1 MVAVCL
7 NSYPGLIQNNHTK
20 GKPLCESML
29 FLSNSPL
36 SRYRHL
42 ENDVMLFG
50 MKTRS
55 RVVLDTL
62 NTRAIMRNKDHCC
75 VPKCNNN
82 RSKVQSNITFH
93 QFPKDKDLR
102 RQWII
107 KIKRDVGRSFKVN
120 GLLYIIVQFSVVSA
134 LFI

>member
-1 MVAVCL
+1 MYIYYSAVIHSVNPDL
-7 NSYPGLIQNNHTK
+7 LPHVSQH
-20 GKPLCESML
+20 
-29 FLSNSPL
+29 SPL

>member
-1 MVAVCL
+1 MYV
-7 NSYPGLIQNNHTK
+7 
-20 GKPLCESML
+20 SMY
-29 FLSNSPL
+29 L

-62 NTRAIMRNKDHCC
+62 NTRAIMPNKDHCC

>member
-1 MVAVCL
+1 
-7 NSYPGLIQNNHTK
+7 
-20 GKPLCESML
+20 
-29 FLSNSPL
+29 
-36 SRYRHL
+36 
-42 ENDVMLFG
+42 
-50 MKTRS
+50 
-55 RVVLDTL
+55 
-62 NTRAIMRNKDHCC
+62 MRNKDHCC

-120 GLLYIIVQFSVVSA
+120 GLLYIIVQFSVITNSTRVCSDH
-134 LFI
+134 FKPTDIKKN